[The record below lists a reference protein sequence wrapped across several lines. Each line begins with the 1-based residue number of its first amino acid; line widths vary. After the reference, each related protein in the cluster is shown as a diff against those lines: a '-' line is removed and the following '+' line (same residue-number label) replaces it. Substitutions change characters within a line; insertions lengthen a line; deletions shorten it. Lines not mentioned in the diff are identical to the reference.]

1 MKRAIMIAALL
12 CAGCAGT
19 PEGVRENPGAQ
30 PTRFTRDENYQ
41 AVYRRLLAQARK
53 CWAEGPVEA
62 NLYQDTRTG
71 EIAMALYG
79 FMGGR
84 TIFLV
89 IDIAADGDKTR
100 VIRSEERRVGKGCR
114 WWWARCDVRK

>member
-1 MKRAIMIAALL
+1 MIAALL

-100 VIRSEERRVGKGCR
+100 VIATPNYSTWDRSAKRVQA
-114 WWWARCDVRK
+114 WAEGASDC